1 MTLINNLDLD
11 ILKMYLHNNMN
22 LLSQGSQKLEH
33 YIQTDATQNFTA
45 LHLWVASMLS
55 LFCCI
60 LNCFSKVCKLLNIM
74 LYACIGSCSASD
86 WTMYPF
92 STQNYQD
99 YQNLMSVYLDA
110 VFYPLL
116 RHLDFW

>member
-1 MTLINNLDLD
+1 MSRHWNDSIF
-11 ILKMYLHNNMN
+11 
-22 LLSQGSQKLEH
+22 SS
-33 YIQTDATQNFTA
+33 
-45 LHLWVASMLS
+45 SS
-55 LFCCI
+55 CI
-60 LNCFSKVCKLLNIM
+60 LLMCCVRLSVFHTFYSGNAQLNVFVVGQYLNGVLLLTCKILNVM
-74 LYACIGSCSASD
+74 LCVCSASD

-110 VFYPLL
+110 VFFPLL

>member
-1 MTLINNLDLD
+1 MACVCVL
-11 ILKMYLHNNMN
+11 YRV
-22 LLSQGSQKLEH
+22 
-33 YIQTDATQNFTA
+33 
-45 LHLWVASMLS
+45 HL
-55 LFCCI
+55 
-60 LNCFSKVCKLLNIM
+60 
-74 LYACIGSCSASD
+74 ASD

-110 VFYPLL
+110 VFFPLL

>member
-1 MTLINNLDLD
+1 M
-11 ILKMYLHNNMN
+11 
-22 LLSQGSQKLEH
+22 
-33 YIQTDATQNFTA
+33 F
-45 LHLWVASMLS
+45 V
-55 LFCCI
+55 
-60 LNCFSKVCKLLNIM
+60 LNHVN
-74 LYACIGSCSASD
+74 AASD

-110 VFYPLL
+110 VFFPLL